1 LPEVT
6 TIFCQ
11 KSSYYYEKQTNKQI
25 IPENADV
32 EKQEAASAM
41 TSEVAVTH
49 RTAVGQPSH
58 LAHPAQPAQAAE
70 PAQPHR

>member
-25 IPENADV
+25 IREDADV

-49 RTAVGQPSH
+49 RTAVGQPSQP
-58 LAHPAQPAQAAE
+58 AQSAQPAQPAQ
-70 PAQPHR
+70 PHR